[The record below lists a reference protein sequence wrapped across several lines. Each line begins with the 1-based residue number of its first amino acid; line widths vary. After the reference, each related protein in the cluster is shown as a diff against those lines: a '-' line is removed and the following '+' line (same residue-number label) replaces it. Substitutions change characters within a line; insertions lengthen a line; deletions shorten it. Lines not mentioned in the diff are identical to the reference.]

1 MQASLHFLSAY
12 SYFGFAEDTLARQNA
27 SKLVFALAYSYFG
40 FAEDTFARQ
49 NASKLAFALAYSY
62 LCGKWNKMKAAI
74 IGYGKM
80 GREIE
85 RILTERGH
93 EAALVIDTDNAGELD
108 AEHLAGIDVAL
119 EFTTPA
125 TAYANIRTCIENG
138 TAVVSGT
145 TGWTDRLAELQEL
158 CRERGG
164 ALFYA
169 SNYCLGV
176 NLMFRLNRQLAA
188 MIGRVGGYGVRIEEV
203 HHTQKLDA
211 PSGTAITLAEG
222 ILDNLADK
230 QGWVNYAPGIAHA
243 TNRVERSEDTPA
255 DRIEIRSVREGA
267 VPGIHTVTYESEDD
281 MLELKH
287 TIKNRRTLAMGAV
300 VAAEF
305 LCGKQGV
312 FGMDDLLR
320 N

>member
-1 MQASLHFLSAY
+1 
-12 SYFGFAEDTLARQNA
+12 
-27 SKLVFALAYSYFG
+27 
-40 FAEDTFARQ
+40 
-49 NASKLAFALAYSY
+49 
-62 LCGKWNKMKAAI
+62 MKAAI

-85 RILTERGH
+85 RILRERGH
-93 EAALVIDTDNAGELD
+93 EVRLIVDQANAGELD
-108 AEHLAGIDVAL
+108 AAHLEGIDVAL

-125 TAYANIRTCIENG
+125 TAYDNIRTCLECG
-138 TAVVSGT
+138 VAVVSGT
-145 TGWTDRLAELQEL
+145 TGWTDRLAELQNL

-164 ALFYA
+164 AMFYA

-188 MIGRVGGYGVRIEEV
+188 LMGHVGGGYRVRIEEV
-203 HHTQKLDA
+203 HHTQKKDA

-222 ILDNLADK
+222 VIAGLPAK
-230 QGWVNYAPGIAHA
+230 TEWVNYAPGIEHA
-243 TNRVERSEDTPA
+243 ANRIGSPAEATPRQVVI
-255 DRIEIRSVREGA
+255 DSVREGM

-281 MLELKH
+281 ILELKH

-300 VAAEF
+300 IAAEF

-312 FGMDDLLR
+312 YSMDDLLK
-320 N
+320 

>member
-1 MQASLHFLSAY
+1 
-12 SYFGFAEDTLARQNA
+12 
-27 SKLVFALAYSYFG
+27 
-40 FAEDTFARQ
+40 
-49 NASKLAFALAYSY
+49 
-62 LCGKWNKMKAAI
+62 MKAAI

-93 EAALVIDTDNAGELD
+93 EAALVIDTDNANELD

-176 NLMFRLNRQLAA
+176 NLMFRLNRYLAE
-188 MIGRVGGYGVRIEEV
+188 MIGRVGGYGVRIAEI
-203 HHTQKLDA
+203 HHTQKKDA

-222 ILDNLADK
+222 VIAGLPAK
-230 QGWVNYAPGIAHA
+230 TEWVNYAPGIEHA
-243 TNRVERSEDTPA
+243 ANRIGSPAEATPEQVV
-255 DRIEIRSVREGA
+255 IGSVREGM

-281 MLELKH
+281 ILELKH

-300 VAAEF
+300 IAAEF

-312 FGMDDLLR
+312 YSMDDLLK
-320 N
+320 